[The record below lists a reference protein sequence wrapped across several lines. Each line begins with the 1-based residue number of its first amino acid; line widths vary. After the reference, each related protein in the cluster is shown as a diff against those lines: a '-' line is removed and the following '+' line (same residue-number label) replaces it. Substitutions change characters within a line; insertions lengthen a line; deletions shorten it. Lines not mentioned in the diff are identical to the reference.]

1 MSVDS
6 KTVDAQI
13 GDCQS
18 HRASADVRALA
29 GLPKGAAMR
38 TRVTRHSSVAVAV
51 FIALSSLV
59 GAAWTTSSAIAKEM
73 AVAPEANPPG
83 DIPDT
88 QVFVNY
94 SSPLGFSLK
103 VPEGWA
109 RTERQ
114 DGARFADKYNAVD
127 VAVAPA
133 AQAPTIASVKSGD
146 AANLVKGGRAVK
158 IESVTQ
164 MTLQTGSAFL
174 IVYTSNSEPNPVTNK
189 QLRLRSD
196 RYLIYRSGRLAT
208 VDLSAPLGADNV
220 DQWKLISNSFRWR

>member
-1 MSVDS
+1 MKATATRCSSIVA
-6 KTVDAQI
+6 T
-13 GDCQS
+13 
-18 HRASADVRALA
+18 AL
-29 GLPKGAAMR
+29 
-38 TRVTRHSSVAVAV
+38 
-51 FIALSSLV
+51 IALSSLV
-59 GAAWTTSSAIAKEM
+59 GAVWTVSPAIAKEL

-94 SSPLGFSLK
+94 TSPLGFSLK

-109 RTERQ
+109 RTERP
-114 DGARFADKYNAVD
+114 DGARFADKYNALD
-127 VAVAPA
+127 VTVAPA
-133 AQAPTIASVKSGD
+133 VQAPTIASVNGGE

-158 IESVTQ
+158 IESVGQ
-164 MTLQTGSAFL
+164 MTLHAGSAFL

-208 VDLSAPLGADNV
+208 VDLSGPLGADNV
-220 DQWKLISNSFRWR
+220 DQWKFISNSFQWR

>member
-1 MSVDS
+1 MKATATRCSSIVA
-6 KTVDAQI
+6 T
-13 GDCQS
+13 
-18 HRASADVRALA
+18 AL
-29 GLPKGAAMR
+29 
-38 TRVTRHSSVAVAV
+38 
-51 FIALSSLV
+51 IALSSLV
-59 GAAWTTSSAIAKEM
+59 GAVWTVSPAIAKEL

-88 QVFVNY
+88 QVFVSY
-94 SSPLGFSLK
+94 TSPLGFSLK

-109 RTERQ
+109 RTERP
-114 DGARFADKYNAVD
+114 DGARFADKYNALD
-127 VAVAPA
+127 VTVAPA
-133 AQAPTIASVKSGD
+133 VQAPTIASVKGGE

-158 IESVTQ
+158 IESVSQ
-164 MTLQTGSAFL
+164 MTLHAGSAFL

-189 QLRLRSD
+189 QLRLRGD